1 MFHNYRG
8 SVWGLR
14 LWLAPVILL
23 SLVALSGPG
32 RLQAEG
38 PCDLQANDIKPLIE
52 ILRNKELQKKDPD
65 RVKRAITRLGERRCA
80 AAADDLAALLPFKYH
95 FDWEGTAVRL
105 QPIFTATRY
114 PAIGALAQI
123 GEAALPSLV
132 RGIETN
138 LPNSPMTRNATYT
151 VKLIFRDHPD
161 KAEGYLVSAAA
172 TVTTPEYRSR
182 LKQAAATLPSISIVD
197 VKRYKSPAPH

>member
-1 MFHNYRG
+1 MYNHRG
-8 SVWGLR
+8 SIWGLR
-14 LWLAPVILL
+14 LWLALVILI
-23 SLVALSGPG
+23 SLLTLSGPS
-32 RLQAEG
+32 RLKGEG
-38 PCDLQANDIKPLIE
+38 PCDLQADDIKPLIE
-52 ILRNKELQKKDPD
+52 ILRNKELQKKDPN
-65 RVKRAITRLGERRCA
+65 RVRRAIARLGERRCA
-80 AAADDLAALLPFKYH
+80 AAADDLASLLTFRYH

-123 GEAALPSLV
+123 GEASLPSLV

-138 LPNSPMTRNATYT
+138 LPNSLMTRNATYT
-151 VKLIFRDHPD
+151 VKLIFRDHTD
-161 KAEGYLVSAAA
+161 KAERYLISAAA
-172 TVTTPEYRSR
+172 KAPAPEYRSR